1 VNSRALLGFDKR
13 DSSFECLNDATAFDS
28 RLQWDIVRGKATLVS
43 LFCFTKRDTYRP
55 EMLVSWMAHRRRK
68 YLEKGA
74 FSFAILYI
82 MTSWASLRLFYT
94 THIIIIW
101 LSQAKTWISNVICRG
116 LLYDQWIELRGGC
129 PFCCYWWNYWLSLFK
144 LSFHKSTWTLQNIM
158 LNGIICFINILD
170 FQLLVQS
177 VSITTK
183 VVSSNPGYVE
193 VYSIQHCVIKFV
205 SALREVCGSLRVLR
219 FPPPVKLT
227 ASI

>member
-1 VNSRALLGFDKR
+1 MQLLLTAGCNEISYEGKR
-13 DSSFECLNDATAFDS
+13 L
-28 RLQWDIVRGKATLVS
+28 LS
-43 LFCFTKRDTYRP
+43 LFCFTKRDTNRP

-68 YLEKGA
+68 YLVKGA
-74 FSFAILYI
+74 FSFAILCI

-101 LSQAKTWISNVICRG
+101 LSQVKTWISNVICRG
-116 LLYDQWIELRGGC
+116 LFYDQWIELRGGC

-158 LNGIICFINILD
+158 LNGIICIINILD

-205 SALREVCGSLRVLR
+205 SALRHVCGSLRVLR